1 MGQDSRLDVPF
12 AAGVVGSLPRPRSVR
27 DLLPADPGAESATAS
42 RSPQMNAAVRYAIAV
57 QEMAGLDLVSDG
69 EWRRHSYT
77 NIIADVAD
85 GFEHYDAGG
94 SPFGVAVTEPLQ
106 VKRPG
111 LAADEARFLVESTD
125 RATKVCLPSH
135 YILGVR
141 LWQRDVSARAYPTR
155 ESFMDAVAPI
165 LRDEIVALRDAG
177 VSVIQIDEPELGVL
191 VDPSSR
197 AQFDDPQY
205 EMDLAVDKINEMIF
219 GIEGVRLALHLCRLN
234 TRTRGWVW
242 EGGYEPII
250 DAMKRVKVDQYVMEF
265 TIPAA
270 GSVDVIKQLPEDSL
284 IGLGSVDCRSEH
296 VDTPEEIVARVEEA
310 MRYVEPE
317 RLSLNPD
324 CGFAPDKSFDIPLNE
339 AYSKLKN
346 EAEAARR
353 LRDKYA

>member
-1 MGQDSRLDVPF
+1 
-12 AAGVVGSLPRPRSVR
+12 
-27 DLLPADPGAESATAS
+27 
-42 RSPQMNAAVRYAIAV
+42 
-57 QEMAGLDLVSDG
+57 
-69 EWRRHSYT
+69 
-77 NIIADVAD
+77 
-85 GFEHYDAGG
+85 
-94 SPFGVAVTEPLQ
+94 
-106 VKRPG
+106 
-111 LAADEARFLVESTD
+111 
-125 RATKVCLPSH
+125 
-135 YILGVR
+135 
-141 LWQRDVSARAYPTR
+141 
-155 ESFMDAVAPI
+155 MDAVAPI
-165 LRDEIVALRDAG
+165 LRKEIVALRDAG

-191 VDPSSR
+191 VDPDSR

-219 GIEGVRLALHLCRLN
+219 GIDGVRLALHLCRLN

-270 GSVDVIKQLPEDSL
+270 GKVDVIKQLPEDSL

-324 CGFAPDKSFDIPLNE
+324 CGFAPDKSFNIPLNE

>member
-1 MGQDSRLDVPF
+1 MGQDNRLDVPF
-12 AAGVVGSLPRPRSVR
+12 AAGIVGSLPRPRSVR
-27 DLLPADPGAESATAS
+27 DLLPADPGAESTTAS

-85 GFEHYDAGG
+85 GFEHYEVGG
-94 SPFGVAVTEPLQ
+94 SPFGVAVTEPLR
-106 VKRPG
+106 VTRPG
-111 LAADEARFLVESTD
+111 LAADEARFLIESTD
-125 RATKVCLPSH
+125 RATKVCLPSP

-165 LRDEIVALRDAG
+165 LRKEIVALRDAG

-191 VDPSSR
+191 VDPDSR

-219 GIEGVRLALHLCRLN
+219 GIDGVRLALHLCRLN

-270 GSVDVIKQLPEDSL
+270 GKVDVIKQLPEDSL
-284 IGLGSVDCRSEH
+284 IGLGSVNCRSEH

-324 CGFAPDKSFDIPLNE
+324 CGFAPDKSFNIPLNE